1 MRAKRRTRTN
11 VEMVYYL
18 RCFFCGRGRMRDE
31 EEWRDDFLIETRD
44 FADVVLFNDDDV
56 VIVGQDPG
64 NGIIGGLF

>member
-1 MRAKRRTRTN
+1 
-11 VEMVYYL
+11 
-18 RCFFCGRGRMRDE
+18 MRDE